1 MDFMII
7 GGVVLIAIIVIII
20 LMKSSKKKMVQY
32 EGEVT
37 LYRNAHEYQSDAM
50 VVFAKSGNVIFANK
64 TARKLFDLEVHYEN
78 KKPEITI
85 LIKTDDTHIAQTLHE
100 LIDTLYTKNRG
111 MIYLD
116 NTVFTVGEKIHRISL
131 YIDNSKWN
139 VDDDVIC
146 VFQDANRE
154 FKEKENLKRLTETD
168 VLTKLKSQFKA
179 SLDINNLAV
188 ESQKRSERFAVAIL
202 DIANYEKIRTSM
214 GHNYTNNIL
223 KKFAQF
229 LEEQKHSDMEIYR
242 LDHNNFLIIIS
253 NFKREKQLIE
263 DVKDIS
269 SEITSR
275 FEMEN
280 RNMSIES
287 SIGLVMFPDHGK
299 NANKLIDRA
308 YIALEDANKK
318 GYGSLVVYENSH
330 KDAQRD
336 EMQMG
341 HEIRAGLKNEEFTI
355 YYEPIYNLET
365 KIVSGAQV
373 ILKWQHPRLGLIGI
387 DKFLTVAE
395 NTGQIINID
404 KFIISEVIHQRKLW
418 NDFNF
423 RNIELVINLS
433 STQLHSENFIENFE
447 MLLNRNSVD
456 ADDFTFDISNSVD
469 LHGMLGCHREFVKL
483 RKIGVGLAINNLA
496 VGVSTADQIHTKVIK
511 TLKVDSTLL
520 ESGSSQAVL
529 KSIVS
534 LAHSLDIEVRAEN
547 IKTNNQA
554 EIISEFEC
562 DKAHGKHFS
571 KPLVAFE
578 LQEFLR

>member
-7 GGVVLIAIIVIII
+7 GGVVVVAVIIVVI
-20 LMKSSKKKMVQY
+20 LMKNATKKIERC
-32 EGEVT
+32 EGEAN
-37 LYRNAHEYQSDAM
+37 LYRNGQEYQRDAM
-50 VVFAKSGNVIFANK
+50 VVLSNNEEVIFANK
-64 TARKLFDLEVHYEN
+64 IARKLFDLEVHYEN
-78 KKPEITI
+78 KRPENKI
-85 LIKTDDTHIAQTLHE
+85 LIKIDDIHPTQTIFE
-100 LIDTLYTKNRG
+100 LINSLYAKNRG
-111 MIYLD
+111 MIFLE
-116 NTVFTVGEKIHRISL
+116 NTILSIGEKNHRMNL

-139 VDDDVIC
+139 IDDEVIV
-146 VFQDANRE
+146 VFQDANRK
-154 FKEKENLKRLTETD
+154 FKEKENLKRLAETD
-168 VLTKLKSQFKA
+168 TLTGLPSQFKA

-188 ESQKRSERFAVAIL
+188 ESQKRSERFAVAIF

-214 GHNYTNNIL
+214 GHTYTNSIL

-242 LDHNNFLIIIS
+242 LDHNNFIILIS

-263 DVKDIS
+263 SVEDIS

-280 RNMSIES
+280 KNMSIIS

-341 HEIRAGLKNEEFTI
+341 QEIRTGLKNKEFTI

-365 KIVSGAQV
+365 MVVSGAQIV
-373 ILKWQHPRLGLIGI
+373 LKWQHPRLGLIGMS
-387 DKFLTVAE
+387 KFMEVAE
-395 NTGQIINID
+395 NTGQIINLD
-404 KFIISEVIHQRKLW
+404 KFVIEEVTHQRKLW

-423 RNIELVINLS
+423 RNIELIINLS
-433 STQLHSENFIENFE
+433 STQLHSENFISNFE
-447 MLLNRNSVD
+447 TLLNKNNLDS
-456 ADDFTFDISNSVD
+456 DDFTFDISKSVG
-469 LHGMLGCHREFVKL
+469 LHGMIGCHKEFVKL
-483 RKIGVGLAINNLA
+483 RKMGVGLAIDNLA
-496 VGVSTADQIHTKVIK
+496 VGVSTADQLHSKIIK
-511 TLKVDSTLL
+511 TLKVNNTLL
-520 ESGSSQAVL
+520 DSAESQTVL
-529 KSIVS
+529 KSIIS

>member
-1 MDFMII
+1 MDLMII
-7 GGVVLIAIIVIII
+7 GGVVVVAVVIVII
-20 LMKSSKKKMVQY
+20 LMKKSAKKIERC
-32 EGEVT
+32 EGEAN
-37 LYRNAHEYQSDAM
+37 LYRNGQEYQRDAM
-50 VVFAKSGNVIFANK
+50 VVLSTNEEIIFANK
-64 TARKLFDLEVHYEN
+64 IARKLFDLEVHYEN
-78 KKPEITI
+78 KRPENKISIKIDDIHPIQTI
-85 LIKTDDTHIAQTLHE
+85 FE
-100 LIDTLYTKNRG
+100 LITSLNAKNRG
-111 MIYLD
+111 MIFLE
-116 NTVFTVGEKIHRISL
+116 NTILSIGEKNHRMNL

-139 VDDDVIC
+139 IDDEVII
-146 VFQDANRE
+146 VFQDANSK
-154 FKEKENLKRLTETD
+154 FKEKENLKRLAETD
-168 VLTKLKSQFKA
+168 TLTGLPSQFKA

-202 DIANYEKIRTSM
+202 DIANYEKIRTTM
-214 GHNYTNNIL
+214 GHTYTNSIL

-242 LDHNNFLIIIS
+242 LDHNNFIILIS
-253 NFKREKQLIE
+253 NFKREKHLIE
-263 DVKDIS
+263 SVEDIS
-269 SEITSR
+269 SEISSR

-280 RNMSIES
+280 KNMSIIS

-341 HEIRAGLKNEEFTI
+341 QEIRSGLKNKEFTI

-365 KIVSGAQV
+365 MVVSGAQV
-373 ILKWQHPRLGLIGI
+373 ILQWQHPRFGLIGI
-387 DKFLTVAE
+387 EKFMEVAE
-395 NTGQIINID
+395 NTGQIINLD
-404 KFIISEVIHQRKLW
+404 KFVIEEVSHQRKLW

-433 STQLHSENFIENFE
+433 STQLHSDNFISNFE
-447 MLLNRNSVD
+447 ALLNKYSLD
-456 ADDFTFDISNSVD
+456 SDDFTFDISKSVD
-469 LHGMLGCHREFVKL
+469 LHGMVGCHKEFVKL
-483 RKIGVGLAINNLA
+483 RKLGIGLAINNLA
-496 VGVSTADQIHTKVIK
+496 IGVSTADQLHSKIIK
-511 TLKVDSTLL
+511 TLKVNNTLL
-520 ESGSSQAVL
+520 DSASSQAVL
-529 KSIVS
+529 KSIIS
-534 LAHSLDIEVRAEN
+534 LAHSLDIEVRAES

>member
-7 GGVVLIAIIVIII
+7 GGVVVVAVVIVVI
-20 LMKSSKKKMVQY
+20 LMKNATKKIERC
-32 EGEVT
+32 EGEAN
-37 LYRNAHEYQSDAM
+37 LYRNGQEYQRDAM
-50 VVFAKSGNVIFANK
+50 VVLSNNEEVIFANK
-64 TARKLFDLEVHYEN
+64 IARKLFDLEVHYEN
-78 KKPEITI
+78 KRPENKI
-85 LIKTDDTHIAQTLHE
+85 LIKIDDIHPTQTIFE
-100 LIDTLYTKNRG
+100 LINSLYAKNRG
-111 MIYLD
+111 MIFLE
-116 NTVFTVGEKIHRISL
+116 NTILSIGEKNHRMNL

-139 VDDDVIC
+139 IDDEVIV
-146 VFQDANRE
+146 VFQDANRK
-154 FKEKENLKRLTETD
+154 FKEKENLKRLAETD
-168 VLTKLKSQFKA
+168 TLTGLPSQFKA

-188 ESQKRSERFAVAIL
+188 ESQKRSERFAVAIF

-214 GHNYTNNIL
+214 GHTYTNSIL

-242 LDHNNFLIIIS
+242 LDHNNFIILIS

-263 DVKDIS
+263 SVEDIS

-280 RNMSIES
+280 KNMSIIS

-341 HEIRAGLKNEEFTI
+341 QEIRTGLKNKEFTI

-365 KIVSGAQV
+365 MVVSGAQIV
-373 ILKWQHPRLGLIGI
+373 LKWQHPRLGLIGMS
-387 DKFLTVAE
+387 KFMEVAE
-395 NTGQIINID
+395 NTGQIINLD
-404 KFIISEVIHQRKLW
+404 KFVIEEVTHQRKLW

-423 RNIELVINLS
+423 RNIELIINLS
-433 STQLHSENFIENFE
+433 STQLHSENFISNFE
-447 MLLNRNSVD
+447 TLLNKNNLDS
-456 ADDFTFDISNSVD
+456 DDFTFDISKSVG
-469 LHGMLGCHREFVKL
+469 LHGMIGCHKEFVKL
-483 RKIGVGLAINNLA
+483 RKMGVGLAIDNLA
-496 VGVSTADQIHTKVIK
+496 VGVSTADQLHSKIIK
-511 TLKVDSTLL
+511 TLKVNNTLL
-520 ESGSSQAVL
+520 DSAESQAVL
-529 KSIVS
+529 KSIIS